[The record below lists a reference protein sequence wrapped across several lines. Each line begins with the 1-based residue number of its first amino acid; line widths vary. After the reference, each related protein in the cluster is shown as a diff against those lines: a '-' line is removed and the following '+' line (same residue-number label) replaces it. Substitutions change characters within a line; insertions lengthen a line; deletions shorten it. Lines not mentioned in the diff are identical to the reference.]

1 MTMTTYD
8 EIYLVMVVA
17 AFLLFGTTLYIVTW
31 LNRR

>member
-1 MTMTTYD
+1 MTTYE

-17 AFLLFGTTLYIVTW
+17 AFLVFGTTLYTVSR

>member
-1 MTMTTYD
+1 MTTYE

-17 AFLLFGTTLYIVTW
+17 AFLAFGMTLYTVSR